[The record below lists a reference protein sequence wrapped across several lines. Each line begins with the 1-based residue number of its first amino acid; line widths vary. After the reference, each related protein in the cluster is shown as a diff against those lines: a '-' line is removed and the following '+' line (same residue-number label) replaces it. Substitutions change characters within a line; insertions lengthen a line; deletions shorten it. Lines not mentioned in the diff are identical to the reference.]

1 MSSVLP
7 FALPILAYL
16 IGSISF
22 AVLVSKLFGL
32 HDPRRFGSG
41 NPGAT
46 NVLRT
51 GNKTAAVLTLLGD
64 CLKGTVAVCLAK
76 WLGADD
82 VVLACVALAAFC
94 GHVFS
99 IFLRGKGGKG
109 VATALGVLL
118 GLKWPLAAC
127 ALAVWLL
134 VAIVTRYS
142 SLAALLAALGAA
154 LTAFWLLPSLPLQL
168 AVCAMAA
175 LLIYRH
181 RANIARLAAGTE
193 DRIGS
198 SKKQ

>member
-1 MSSVLP
+1 MSSALP

-127 ALAVWLL
+127 ALTVWLL
-134 VAIVTRYS
+134 VAVVTRYS
-142 SLAALLAALGAA
+142 SLAALLAALAAA
-154 LTAFWLLPSLPLQL
+154 LAAFWLLPSLPLQL

>member
-127 ALAVWLL
+127 ALTVWLL

-142 SLAALLAALGAA
+142 SLAALLAALAAA
-154 LTAFWLLPSLPLQL
+154 LAAFWLLPSLPLQL

>member
-142 SLAALLAALGAA
+142 SLAALLAALAAA
-154 LTAFWLLPSLPLQL
+154 LATFWLLPSLPLQL

>member
-1 MSSVLP
+1 MSSALP
-7 FALPILAYL
+7 FALPVLAYL

-118 GLKWPLAAC
+118 GLKSVPKPDDAADALAC
-127 ALAVWLL
+127 ALC
-134 VAIVTRYS
+134 
-142 SLAALLAALGAA
+142 LAFHAGPA
-154 LTAFWLLPSLPLQL
+154 QEE
-168 AVCAMAA
+168 
-175 LLIYRH
+175 YRI
-181 RANIARLAAGTE
+181 R
-193 DRIGS
+193 
-198 SKKQ
+198 

>member
-1 MSSVLP
+1 MSSALP
-7 FALPILAYL
+7 FALPVLAYL

-118 GLKWPLAAC
+118 GLKWPLAAS
-127 ALAVWLL
+127 ALGVWLL

-142 SLAALLAALGAA
+142 SLAALLAALAAA
-154 LTAFWLLPSLPLQL
+154 LAAFWLLPSLPLQL

-175 LLIYRH
+175 VLIYRH

-198 SKKQ
+198 KKQ

>member
-1 MSSVLP
+1 MSSALP

-22 AVLVSKLFGL
+22 AVLVSKPFGL

-118 GLKWPLAAC
+118 GLKWPLAAT

-142 SLAALLAALGAA
+142 SLAALLAALAAA
-154 LTAFWLLPSLPLQL
+154 LASFWLLPSLPLQL
-168 AVCAMAA
+168 AVCGMAA
-175 LLIYRH
+175 LLMYRH
-181 RANIARLAAGTE
+181 RANIARLRAGTE

-198 SKKQ
+198 KKQ

>member
-1 MSSVLP
+1 MSSALP

-118 GLKWPLAAC
+118 GLKWPLAAT

-142 SLAALLAALGAA
+142 SLAALLAALAAA
-154 LTAFWLLPSLPLQL
+154 LAAFWLLPSLPLQL

>member
-1 MSSVLP
+1 MSSALL
-7 FALPILAYL
+7 FALPVLAYL

-142 SLAALLAALGAA
+142 SLAALLAALAAA
-154 LTAFWLLPSLPLQL
+154 LAAFWLLPSLPLQL

-181 RANIARLAAGTE
+181 RANIARLRAGTE

>member
-1 MSSVLP
+1 MSSALP

-16 IGSISF
+16 IGSVSF

-82 VVLACVALAAFC
+82 VVLACVVLAAFC

-142 SLAALLAALGAA
+142 SLAALLAALAA
-154 LTAFWLLPSLPLQL
+154 LLAAFWLLPSLPLQL

>member
-1 MSSVLP
+1 MSSALP

-82 VVLACVALAAFC
+82 VVLACVALTAFC

-142 SLAALLAALGAA
+142 SLAALLAALAAA
-154 LTAFWLLPSLPLQL
+154 LAAFWLLPSLPLQL

>member
-118 GLKWPLAAC
+118 GLKWPLAAY

-142 SLAALLAALGAA
+142 SLAALLAALAAA
-154 LTAFWLLPSLPLQL
+154 LAAFWLLPSLPLQL

>member
-1 MSSVLP
+1 MSSALP
-7 FALPILAYL
+7 FALPVLAYL

-118 GLKWPLAAC
+118 GLKWQLAAS
-127 ALAVWLL
+127 ALGVWLL

-142 SLAALLAALGAA
+142 SLAALLAALAAA
-154 LTAFWLLPSLPLQL
+154 LAGFWLLPSLPLQL

-175 LLIYRH
+175 VLIYRH
-181 RANIARLAAGTE
+181 RANIARLRAGTE

>member
-1 MSSVLP
+1 MSSALP

-16 IGSISF
+16 IGSVSF

-142 SLAALLAALGAA
+142 SLAALLAALAAA
-154 LTAFWLLPSLPLQL
+154 LAAFWLLPSLPLQL

>member
-1 MSSVLP
+1 MSSALP

-16 IGSISF
+16 IGSVSF

-142 SLAALLAALGAA
+142 SLAALLAALAA
-154 LTAFWLLPSLPLQL
+154 LLAAFWLLPSLPLQL

>member
-1 MSSVLP
+1 MSSALP

-16 IGSISF
+16 IGSVSF

-154 LTAFWLLPSLPLQL
+154 LAAFWLLPSLPLQL

>member
-1 MSSVLP
+1 MSSALP

-127 ALAVWLL
+127 ALTVWLL

-142 SLAALLAALGAA
+142 SLAALLAALAAA
-154 LTAFWLLPSLPLQL
+154 LAAFWLLPSLPLQL

>member
-7 FALPILAYL
+7 FALPVLAYL

-118 GLKWPLAAC
+118 GLNWHLAAS
-127 ALAVWLL
+127 ALGVWLL

-142 SLAALLAALGAA
+142 SLAALLAALAAA
-154 LTAFWLLPSLPLQL
+154 LAAFWLLPSLPLQL

-181 RANIARLAAGTE
+181 RANIARLATGTE

-198 SKKQ
+198 KKQ

>member
-1 MSSVLP
+1 MSSALP

-142 SLAALLAALGAA
+142 SLAALLAALAAA
-154 LTAFWLLPSLPLQL
+154 LAAFWLLPSLPLQL

>member
-1 MSSVLP
+1 MSSALP

-142 SLAALLAALGAA
+142 SLAALLAALAA
-154 LTAFWLLPSLPLQL
+154 LLAAFWLLPSLPLQL

>member
-1 MSSVLP
+1 MSSALP

-142 SLAALLAALGAA
+142 SLAALLAALAAA
-154 LTAFWLLPSLPLQL
+154 LAGFWLLPSQPLQL
-168 AVCAMAA
+168 AVCGMAA

-181 RANIARLAAGTE
+181 RANIARLRAGTE

-198 SKKQ
+198 KKQ